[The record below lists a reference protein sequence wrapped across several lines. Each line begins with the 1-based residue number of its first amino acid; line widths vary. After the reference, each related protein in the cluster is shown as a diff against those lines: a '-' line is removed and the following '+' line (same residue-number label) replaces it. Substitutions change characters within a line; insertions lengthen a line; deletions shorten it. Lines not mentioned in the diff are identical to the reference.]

1 MKIANKFSSIKPS
14 ATLAINA
21 KTLELK
27 AQGIE
32 IISLAVGEPDFTT
45 PKHICDAAK
54 EAIDA
59 GFTRYTAVGGIMDL
73 RKSVAQYYTTIAK
86 NFQTHGDKEVLAEHV
101 VISNGG
107 KQPLYNIMQAVLNP
121 GDEVLVPAPYWVSYP
136 DMVALASAVP
146 VAVPTNVQADFKVC
160 AADLEKYTTPKTR
173 MLILNSPSNPTGTI
187 YTQAELDAIMEWA
200 MDKGIFVISDEI
212 YDQLVYEGTTSAT
225 AVSWFLRYP
234 ERVALCNGVSKSY
247 AMTGWRVGYSV
258 THPALTKAIV
268 TLQGQ
273 STSNVCSIA
282 QKAALAALEGSTD
295 FLHDMR
301 DIFKKRRDAG
311 YAVIE
316 QWSKAMCPKPGGAFY
331 FFIDVHK
338 YFRPGLASDVELCTL
353 LLEKAQVA
361 VVPGSAFG
369 DDKCIRL
376 SYALADSVLLDAL
389 RRIEAVLEGT

>member
-1 MKIANKFSSIKPS
+1 MKIADKFSSIKPS

-45 PKHICDAAK
+45 PPHICEAAK
-54 EAIDA
+54 AAIDA

-73 RKSVAQYYTTIAK
+73 RKSVATYYNNINASVQNKT
-86 NFQTHGDKEVLAEHV
+86 DSLVLPEHV

-146 VAVPTNVQADFKVC
+146 VSVPTSVAAEFKVT
-160 AADLEKYTTPKTR
+160 AADLEKYCTPRTR
-173 MLILNSPSNPTGTI
+173 MLILNSPSNPTGAI
-187 YTQAELDAIMEWA
+187 YTQAELDALMEWA
-200 MDKGIFVISDEI
+200 ISKEIFVISDEI
-212 YDQLVYEGTTSAT
+212 YDQLVYDGGTSAT
-225 AVSWFLRYP
+225 AISWFLRHP
-234 ERVALCNGVSKSY
+234 ELVALCNGVSKSY
-247 AMTGWRVGYSV
+247 AMTGWRVGYSL
-258 THPALTKAIV
+258 THPTLTKAII

-282 QKAALAALEGSTD
+282 QKAALAALEGPTE
-295 FLHDMR
+295 FLDTLR
-301 DIFKKRRDAG
+301 GIFKGRRDAG
-311 YAVIE
+311 YAAI
-316 QWSKAMCPKPGGAFY
+316 QKWTKAECPKPGGAFY

-338 YFRPGLASDVELCTL
+338 YFRPGIATDVELCTV

-376 SYALADSVLLDAL
+376 SYALADEVLMDAL
-389 RRIEAVLEGT
+389 TRIENVLENA